1 MISSLSEFVAYTRHK
16 RNPCGGACMFAC
28 RSAPNA
34 NEGNPAM
41 IGGIIYAMREWA
53 MNFLVVQF
61 RSDVEEAFKAVR
73 A

>member
-1 MISSLSEFVAYTRHK
+1 
-16 RNPCGGACMFAC
+16 MFAC